1 MTVCLMYL
9 PLQYGHLVYS
19 DSSYTLPQKGH
30 ICIISPPNIVIIFV
44 TAYSK
49 YQINS
54 FLFIIIT
61 QMNSLVNCN
70 FIYPQHYRKSLLCS
84 REPEQVEDS
93 VHYRT
98 YTDKCHA
105 HRILLKRT
113 RLVLPLAHLQSPSD

>member
-44 TAYSK
+44 IAYSK

-54 FLFIIIT
+54 FLFTIIT

-70 FIYPQHYRKSLLCS
+70 FIYPQHCRKSLLYI
-84 REPEQVEDS
+84 REPEREANS

-105 HRILLKRT
+105 HRILLNRI
-113 RLVLPLAHLQSPSD
+113 RSVQPLAHLQSPSD